1 MVQVSG
7 ESRLRVYG
15 LVSNL
20 TKSTLIK
27 MSHPL
32 LFTMCQTYLYHRS
45 ALLHVLQQTFSFMQG
60 EKSHWL
66 INKQQMHVESD
77 CRKQSRWVLLKS
89 APCIVEDTDI
99 RPVVE
104 LSKCGLGLARRG
116 AIVVILN
123 TTSVNTL
130 DSVTGRW
137 GWLEAIQCVS
147 SLGPVPVI
155 YFSSEL
161 QN

>member
-1 MVQVSG
+1 MVKAGWKFMVWFRTWQKVLWSKCRILYFLPCVRQD
-7 ESRLRVYG
+7 S
-15 LVSNL
+15 
-20 TKSTLIK
+20 
-27 MSHPL
+27 
-32 LFTMCQTYLYHRS
+32 YHRS
-45 ALLHVLQQTFSFMQG
+45 ALLHVVQQTISFMQG

-66 INKQQMHVESD
+66 INKQPMHVESD